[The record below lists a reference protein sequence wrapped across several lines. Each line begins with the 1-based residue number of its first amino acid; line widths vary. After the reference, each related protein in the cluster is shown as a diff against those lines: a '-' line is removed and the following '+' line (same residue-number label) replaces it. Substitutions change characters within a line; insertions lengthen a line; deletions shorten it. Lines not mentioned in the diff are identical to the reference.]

1 MLFAPNPSSALTA
14 VGAASK
20 PWFRR
25 TPFEVAYLP
34 PSESAADGLF
44 ILNRIIDLIFFVD
57 MIFAARLV
65 YNDGN
70 TWVEDHRRILNHYL
84 SGWFAIDALSVGV
97 SAVDVVGL
105 FTSGGGSLSG
115 LRILRALRALRL
127 IKLVRLLRASRIFKR
142 WETMFAINY
151 TALELLKCLVAMIT
165 FSHWAG
171 CFWTLQASLLS
182 NSLLD
187 SWVGSAGYCEARA
200 LASPNGTLFAEC
212 TVGWVCRTDTPGV
225 ACLPAGNLYAASLY
239 WAVMTI
245 TSIGYGDIGATAYN
259 AAEQV
264 ACTVLM
270 LLGACLWGY
279 VIGTFCST
287 IANLSPETQDF
298 RRNMDDLNGYMAS
311 NNVQKSLRV
320 RMREYFF
327 RTRHLTNSSSS
338 TRLLEMM
345 SPMLQS
351 EIVLAVNQKWISNV
365 WFLNHE
371 AIESQFIVRLTLSLS
386 PMILAPFELA
396 PSGFL
401 YILQRG
407 IAIVGGDLLT
417 KGCTWGEDIILH
429 SIAPSLCRP
438 MHAKG
443 INFIEAYLISWE
455 GLDDALVGFSA
466 SFAHIKRCALRLA
479 MRRQIVR
486 VASALRRLNL
496 ESITDLKAVDV
507 LLTASEPMQPRPR
520 SPTVLT
526 RTNSTGFE
534 ARQDSRVAFQSSGS
548 FTKQQRTREMANRS
562 FTKQKTIKK
571 MFNCSTTASEAEVS
585 LQTQLIR
592 SRSRCSATEVHVPH
606 ASPAV
611 HSPQDGSSPAQT
623 STGSVL
629 GLAGAAGWER
639 RPSSASLQP
648 SRRSSER
655 SIRVDVDSSDD
666 EAEWS
671 GRGETSQHAAAPA
684 RKGQQ
689 LRDLSGKVEQQA
701 VAIQALAYDMSKVL
715 ALLYS
720 RMAPAETPSTE
731 SPSKGLTA

>member
-1 MLFAPNPSSALTA
+1 
-14 VGAASK
+14 
-20 PWFRR
+20 
-25 TPFEVAYLP
+25 
-34 PSESAADGLF
+34 
-44 ILNRIIDLIFFVD
+44 
-57 MIFAARLV
+57 
-65 YNDGN
+65 
-70 TWVEDHRRILNHYL
+70 
-84 SGWFAIDALSVGV
+84 
-97 SAVDVVGL
+97 
-105 FTSGGGSLSG
+105 
-115 LRILRALRALRL
+115 
-127 IKLVRLLRASRIFKR
+127 
-142 WETMFAINY
+142 
-151 TALELLKCLVAMIT
+151 
-165 FSHWAG
+165 
-171 CFWTLQASLLS
+171 
-182 NSLLD
+182 
-187 SWVGSAGYCEARA
+187 
-200 LASPNGTLFAEC
+200 
-212 TVGWVCRTDTPGV
+212 
-225 ACLPAGNLYAASLY
+225 
-239 WAVMTI
+239 
-245 TSIGYGDIGATAYN
+245 
-259 AAEQV
+259 
-264 ACTVLM
+264 
-270 LLGACLWGY
+270 
-279 VIGTFCST
+279 
-287 IANLSPETQDF
+287 
-298 RRNMDDLNGYMAS
+298 
-311 NNVQKSLRV
+311 
-320 RMREYFF
+320 
-327 RTRHLTNSSSS
+327 
-338 TRLLEMM
+338 
-345 SPMLQS
+345 
-351 EIVLAVNQKWISNV
+351 
-365 WFLNHE
+365 
-371 AIESQFIVRLTLSLS
+371 VRLTMSLS
-386 PMILAPFELA
+386 PMILAPYELA

-401 YILQRG
+401 YILVRG
-407 IAIVGGDLLT
+407 FVIAGGDMLT

-507 LLTASEPMQPRPR
+507 LLTASEPMRPRPR

-611 HSPQDGSSPAQT
+611 HSPQGGSSPAQT

-655 SIRVDVDSSDD
+655 SIRFDVDSSDD